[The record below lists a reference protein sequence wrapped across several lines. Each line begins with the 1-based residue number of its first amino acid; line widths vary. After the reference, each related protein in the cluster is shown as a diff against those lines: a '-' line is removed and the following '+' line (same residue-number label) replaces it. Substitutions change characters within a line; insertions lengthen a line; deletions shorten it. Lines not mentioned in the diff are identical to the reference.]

1 MDSMREFLANRRPT
15 PAMAIAFVALLVA
28 LSGTAVALPGKNS
41 VDSGDIKNKQVKS
54 KDLANNAVTGKKVK
68 NSAIRSADVGNDSL
82 TGADINEG
90 TLSQVPS
97 ANSATTAERAGD
109 LAGRKMDFR
118 VPPGTAA
125 TQVLNIGGF
134 ILTATCDADGNL
146 SVVATTT
153 VNDAFFVSRSLNQTG
168 AADNVFT
175 DTDLD
180 TTDSQDVV
188 GNNQAFIQGFTNYEN
203 KNGSVVSVSW
213 QADEDAPA
221 AENNCVFAGT
231 AVQG

>member
-1 MDSMREFLANRRPT
+1 MREFLASRRPT
-15 PAMAIAFVALLVA
+15 PAMAVAFVALLAA
-28 LSGTAVALPGKNS
+28 LSGTAVALPGSNS
-41 VDSGDIKNKQVKS
+41 VDSGDIRNKQVKGR
-54 KDLANNAVTGKKVK
+54 DLANNAVTGKKVK
-68 NSAIRSADVGNDSL
+68 NSAIRSADVGNNSL
-82 TGADINEG
+82 TGADINET
-90 TLSQVPS
+90 TLRQVPS

-109 LAGRKMDFR
+109 LAGRKMHFR

-134 ILTATCDADGNL
+134 ILTATCDAAGDL
-146 SVVATTT
+146 SVAATTT
-153 VNDAFFVSRSLNQTG
+153 VDDAFFVSRSINQAG
-168 AADNVFT
+168 AVDNVLTNT
-175 DTDLD
+175 DFD
-180 TTDSQDVV
+180 TADSQDVV

-221 AENNCVFAGT
+221 AEDNCVFAGT

>member
-1 MDSMREFLANRRPT
+1 
-15 PAMAIAFVALLVA
+15 
-28 LSGTAVALPGKNS
+28 
-41 VDSGDIKNKQVKS
+41 
-54 KDLANNAVTGKKVK
+54 
-68 NSAIRSADVGNDSL
+68 
-82 TGADINEG
+82 
-90 TLSQVPS
+90 
-97 ANSATTAERAGD
+97 
-109 LAGRKMDFR
+109 MDFR

-125 TQVLNIGGF
+125 TQVLSIGDF
-134 ILTATCDADGNL
+134 ILTATCDVAGNL

-175 DTDLD
+175 DTDFD

-188 GNNQAFIQGFTNYEN
+188 GNDQAFIQGFTNYEN

-213 QADEDAPA
+213 QGDEDAPA